1 MTAWILVPPRSMPP
15 RMARGYPPA
24 PGQTHDAAF
33 VARGRLYDGRVSA
46 DPFAVLGVAPG
57 ASGEEVAAAYRRL
70 AKRWHPDHAGD
81 QDAARRMA
89 EINAAYDLVR
99 SERWLERSGR
109 TAPPAE
115 RPAAPSPPRAQAGGW
130 LSAPL
135 RRALGRELL
144 GALEEGEEVAMVTP
158 TSTWASPQALL
169 AVTDRRPPVV
179 RTRRTAERRSGRPR
193 RCSTSATSR

>member
-1 MTAWILVPPRSMPP
+1 M
-15 RMARGYPPA
+15 
-24 PGQTHDAAF
+24 
-33 VARGRLYDGRVSA
+33 SA

-57 ASGEEVAAAYRRL
+57 ASGDEVAAAYRRL
-70 AKRWHPDHAGD
+70 AKRWHPDRAGG

-115 RPAAPSPPRAQAGGW
+115 RPQAAPRARAGGW

-135 RRALGRELL
+135 RRAKDPGSNWD
-144 GALEEGEEVAMVTP
+144 VTP
-158 TSTWASPQALL
+158 SP
-169 AVTDRRPPVV
+169 V
-179 RTRRTAERRSGRPR
+179 SGYRNPIPWP
-193 RCSTSATSR
+193 S